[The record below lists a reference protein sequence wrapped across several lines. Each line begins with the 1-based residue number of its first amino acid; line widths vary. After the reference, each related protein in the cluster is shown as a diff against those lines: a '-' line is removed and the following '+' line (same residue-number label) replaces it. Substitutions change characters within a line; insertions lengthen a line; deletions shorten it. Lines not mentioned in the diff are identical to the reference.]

1 MPDGLACGTA
11 QERVFC
17 VSGRWCLAGAVV
29 LGMQDQGSH
38 AGVSGSSRTRR
49 ECARLSARISPRAWH
64 GCDAT
69 QKSGTWRRCRCHRRR
84 GRRLVRV
91 LVLYVIQV
99 LYQKPGAYGALLAVG
114 GVNGIGPCLTRRL
127 GMWPVLL
134 LAGLAMAASPVR
146 PRAHRERFM
155 AALMLAASSPP
166 ALCST

>member
-1 MPDGLACGTA
+1 MAATPLRSQGPGGAAG
-11 QERVFC
+11 VI
-17 VSGRWCLAGAVV
+17 GAV
-29 LGMQDQGSH
+29 D
-38 AGVSGSSRTRR
+38 A
-49 ECARLSARISPRAWH
+49 AWF
-64 GCDAT
+64 A
-69 QKSGTWRRCRCHRRR
+69 
-84 GRRLVRV
+84 V